1 MWQSAVFNDT
11 ITVNEADEGMD
22 GETFFLYLFLVA
34 MVSRGICL
42 DVFDGHLTQIRLV
55 LVDCR
60 RRLWLNSPFAEMTGG

>member
-34 MVSRGICL
+34 MVSRGICF
-42 DVFDGHLTQIRLV
+42 DVFDGQTRIRRV

-60 RRLWLNSPFAEMTGG
+60 RRLLRRRWVDTA